1 MTPKEIPNIYPLNF
15 SDDQKLQFDLYVRQA
30 KVLYPDV
37 EEFSIK
43 LAVEAFVRLGDRE
56 RPELTPDEI
65 EAEKQKHNFE
75 TEVFE
80 TKRCELERCVILFAV
95 SELPK
100 VRTAKSKV
108 AVLLS
113 LNFTCG
119 ILGYWVKLQPSTILP
134 SL

>member
-1 MTPKEIPNIYPLNF
+1 MPSKEIPNIYPPNF

-80 TKRCELERCVILFAV
+80 TKISESDLVPMEERASEAEIIISSNIRNESVQAELKENIL
-95 SELPK
+95 S
-100 VRTAKSKV
+100 
-108 AVLLS
+108 
-113 LNFTCG
+113 
-119 ILGYWVKLQPSTILP
+119 
-134 SL
+134 